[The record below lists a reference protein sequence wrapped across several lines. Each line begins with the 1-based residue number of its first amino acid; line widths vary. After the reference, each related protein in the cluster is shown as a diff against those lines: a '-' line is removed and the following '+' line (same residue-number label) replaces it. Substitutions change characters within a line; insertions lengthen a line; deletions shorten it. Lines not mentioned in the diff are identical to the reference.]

1 MKEIWSWIQLAA
13 TVTGGALGWFIGGF
27 DGLIYTLV
35 AFVVCDY
42 VTGVLRAVAEK
53 KLSSRIGAQGIVKK
67 ITIFIM
73 VGIANMVDVH
83 LLGGGSALRTAVL
96 FFYISNEGI
105 SMLENAGTL
114 IDIPEV
120 LRNALAQLHTKSG
133 SKTTVPSGSDEHEY
147 IVPPHPT
154 PGAGT
159 ENESETEEPD
169 NES

>member
-13 TVTGGALGWFIGGF
+13 TVTGGALGWFVGGF
-27 DGLIYTLV
+27 DGLITVLV
-35 AFVVCDY
+35 AFAVCDY
-42 VTGVLRAVAEK
+42 ITGVLRAVSEK

-83 LLGGGSALRTAVL
+83 LLGGSSALRTAVL

-114 IDIPEV
+114 IDIPDA
-120 LRNALAQLHTKSG
+120 LKNALAQLRG
-133 SKTTVPSGSDEHEY
+133 KTNAGKPGEPTESEY
-147 IVPPHPT
+147 ITPPHPE
-154 PGAGT
+154 PGVGI
-159 ENESETEEPD
+159 ENENETEEST